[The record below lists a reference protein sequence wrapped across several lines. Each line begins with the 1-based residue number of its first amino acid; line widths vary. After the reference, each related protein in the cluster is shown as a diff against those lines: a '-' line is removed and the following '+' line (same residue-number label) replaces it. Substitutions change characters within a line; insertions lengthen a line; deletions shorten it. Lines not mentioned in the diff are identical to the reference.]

1 MCASLHLLL
10 GKTIENIFPAKI
22 NTFVIKFPIFFSLPT
37 LVITALHKHHSYK
50 FPQFCWVSLPSRL
63 HSNRETYTHK
73 FISPLGPG
81 SIRARER
88 AFISL
93 PFITLKLTV

>member
-50 FPQFCWVSLPSRL
+50 FPQFCWVPPCPSPLPPP
-63 HSNRETYTHK
+63 TYTK
-73 FISPLGPG
+73 IG
-81 SIRARER
+81 
-88 AFISL
+88 
-93 PFITLKLTV
+93 KLTLINSLAR